1 MIKGNNDLLV
11 SSLARFGY
19 IYTYMVL
26 DYFSKKYDKVY
37 FICGCD
43 NLKDFKNWKK
53 YDYILKNYKMIAVF
67 LFVLIVGL
75 VGGLIFFNLINENI
89 KLQIIDT
96 MKKTLE
102 ISKKEGF
109 TGFNVIKNGM
119 ISNILLT
126 GVIYLLALSF
136 ICPYLIGSLSL
147 LKGFSIGLYVPTIF
161 YIFGLKNGIIATSLM
176 VVLPNIFYIVSFIYS
191 CTNAHNLNL
200 KLMNKEGTKIMI
212 IAQEIIRIAVSFSFV
227 FLGVFIE
234 QLTSNYVLSLY
245 EKL

>member
-1 MIKGNNDLLV
+1 
-11 SSLARFGY
+11 
-19 IYTYMVL
+19 
-26 DYFSKKYDKVY
+26 
-37 FICGCD
+37 
-43 NLKDFKNWKK
+43 
-53 YDYILKNYKMIAVF
+53 
-67 LFVLIVGL
+67 
-75 VGGLIFFNLINENI
+75 
-89 KLQIIDT
+89 
-96 MKKTLE
+96 
-102 ISKKEGF
+102 
-109 TGFNVIKNGM
+109 M

-191 CTNAHNLNL
+191 CTNAYNLNL

>member
-1 MIKGNNDLLV
+1 MLYGD
-11 SSLARFGY
+11 FF
-19 IYTYMVL
+19 M
-26 DYFSKKYDKVY
+26 KKY
-37 FICGCD
+37 
-43 NLKDFKNWKK
+43 LE
-53 YDYILKNYKMIAVF
+53 DYILRNYKMIAVF
-67 LFVLIVGL
+67 LFVLVVGL

-96 MKKTLE
+96 MRKTLE

-191 CTNAHNLNL
+191 CTNAYNLNL

>member
-1 MIKGNNDLLV
+1 MLYGD
-11 SSLARFGY
+11 FF
-19 IYTYMVL
+19 M
-26 DYFSKKYDKVY
+26 KKY
-37 FICGCD
+37 
-43 NLKDFKNWKK
+43 LE
-53 YDYILKNYKMIAVF
+53 DYILKNYKMIAVF

-119 ISNILLT
+119 ILNILLT